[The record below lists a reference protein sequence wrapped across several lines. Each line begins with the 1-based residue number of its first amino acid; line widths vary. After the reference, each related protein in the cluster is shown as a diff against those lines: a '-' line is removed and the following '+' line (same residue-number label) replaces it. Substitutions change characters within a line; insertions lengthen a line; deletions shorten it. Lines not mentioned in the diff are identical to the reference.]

1 MAAYATASDVAAR
14 WGKAVADLDPE
25 IVALI
30 EVRLGDVER
39 MIKRRIKDLDAQI
52 DADKVDVEDVKQV
65 ESDAVLRLA
74 RNPEG
79 YMSESDGNYTY
90 MLRSDLS
97 SGKLEILA
105 DEWET
110 LGVSA
115 SGMFVIVPILQRK
128 S

>member
-1 MAAYATASDVAAR
+1 MAHASASDVATR
-14 WGKAVADLDPE
+14 WGKALVDLDPE
-25 IVALI
+25 IVALL

-39 MIKRRIKDLDAQI
+39 MIKRRIPDLDDQVTATTI
-52 DADKVDVEDVKQV
+52 DVEDVKQV

-79 YMSESDGNYTY
+79 YLSETDGSYTY

-97 SGKLEILA
+97 SGKLEILPE
-105 DEWET
+105 EWEI
-110 LGVSA
+110 LGIRLSRM
-115 SGMFVIVPILQRK
+115 SILAPTFEMP